1 MYERMSDE
9 ELLEILHEDEG
20 AFNEIYQR
28 YHKLVYFVAYDMCRS
43 DADAKD
49 VLQETF
55 IKLRKASLDLREKSK
70 FKYWLNVVTISKCK
84 DLFKRNKYGNIDENS
99 PYVKNNQIEERR
111 YMLPEKA
118 MHYENDK
125 KLLYKF
131 IERLPESQREVLIM
145 KYLSDL
151 SLQEI
156 ATALNISEGTVK
168 SRLHYAKDS
177 LRGMVE
183 NYNHQKYNK
192 PLNFESM
199 DIAIA
204 GAFSYALANIKLMP
218 QGLMHSKWRWN
229 LKTAMFSAGVVST
242 SAILV
247 GSACLFFGTDKVL
260 EPSQQSVEN
269 TGKYRQAYFTLMDFA
284 ATESD
289 MEAKSEKELESVRE
303 YYELLKDSNNQY
315 YRLLVKQN
323 WVIRY
328 EKQLNK

>member
-1 MYERMSDE
+1 MYEKMSDE

-20 AFNEIYQR
+20 AFNEIYRR
-28 YHKLVYFVAYDMCRS
+28 YHKLVYFVAYDMCHS

-55 IKLRKASLDLREKSK
+55 IKLRKATHDLREKNK

-84 DLFKRNKYGNIDENS
+84 DLFKKNKYGNIDENS

-118 MHYENDK
+118 MHYDNDK
-125 KLLYKF
+125 KLLYTF
-131 IERLPESQREVLIM
+131 IERLPHNQRQVLIM
-145 KYLSDL
+145 KYISDL

-156 ATALNISEGTVK
+156 ASALNISEGTVK

-183 NYNHQKYNK
+183 NYNHQEYNK

-199 DIAIA
+199 DLMIA
-204 GAFSYALANIKLMP
+204 GAFSYALKQLHDISWITKKPKLKWNQKKLAMGASMIAVISICVGGTYLLHDADKTDPSNAIAENIG
-218 QGLMHSKWRWN
+218 Q
-229 LKTAMFSAGVVST
+229 
-242 SAILV
+242 
-247 GSACLFFGTDKVL
+247 
-260 EPSQQSVEN
+260 
-269 TGKYRQAYFTLMDFA
+269 YRQAYFTLMDFA

-289 MEAKSEKELESVRE
+289 MEAKSKEELKSVKK
-303 YYELLKDSNNQY
+303 YVDLLKNSNNQY

-323 WVIRY
+323 WINMY
-328 EKQLNK
+328 EKQLKK